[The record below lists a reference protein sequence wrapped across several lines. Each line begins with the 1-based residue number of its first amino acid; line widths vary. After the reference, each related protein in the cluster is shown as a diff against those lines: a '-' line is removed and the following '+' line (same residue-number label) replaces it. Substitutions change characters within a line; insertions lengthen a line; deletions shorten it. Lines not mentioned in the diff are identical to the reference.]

1 MSYIERFLGG
11 IAVSVELT
19 LLSFAI
25 AIVLGLMLAIMRVSP
40 WPPLRW
46 FAAGYVEVMRMMPL
60 LALLL
65 LFTFGLTKVGI
76 LYSLFTSTVVVLGI
90 YSAAWICEVVRA
102 GINTVSVGQIEAARS
117 IGMRFDQI
125 LGEVVL
131 PQAVRSVIAPL
142 GNLFIIQIKASAIG
156 AAIGVADITYTA
168 QKINFDTA
176 LAVPTFLG
184 AMAAYLLLTLP
195 TGLLFRHLEQKM
207 AVMR

>member
-1 MSYIERFLGG
+1 M
-11 IAVSVELT
+11 
-19 LLSFAI
+19 
-25 AIVLGLMLAIMRVSP
+25 LGL
-40 WPPLRW
+40 
-46 FAAGYVEVMRMMPL
+46 
-60 LALLL
+60 
-65 LFTFGLTKVGI
+65 
-76 LYSLFTSTVVVLGI
+76 

-102 GINTVSVGQIEAARS
+102 GINTVSLGQIEAARS

-131 PQAVRSVIAPL
+131 PQAVQSVIAPL

-168 QKINFDTA
+168 QRINFDTA

-195 TGLLFRHLEQKM
+195 AGWFFRYLEQKM
-207 AVMR
+207 AVIR

>member
-1 MSYIERFLGG
+1 MPYIERFLGG

-25 AIVLGLMLAIMRVSP
+25 AVVLGLLLAIMRVSP

-46 FAAGYVEVMRMMPL
+46 FAAGYVELMRMMPL

-76 LYSLFTSTVVVLGI
+76 LYSLFTSTVLVLGL

-102 GINTVSVGQIEAARS
+102 GINTVSIGQIEAARS

>member
-25 AIVLGLMLAIMRVSP
+25 AIVLGLLLAIMRVSP

-46 FAAGYVEVMRMMPL
+46 FAAGYVELMRMMPL

-65 LFTFGLTKVGI
+65 LFTFGLTKVGV

-102 GINTVSVGQIEAARS
+102 GINTVSIGQIEAARS

>member
-46 FAAGYVEVMRMMPL
+46 FAAGYVELMRMMPL

-102 GINTVSVGQIEAARS
+102 GINTVSIGQIEAARS

>member
-1 MSYIERFLGG
+1 MPYIERFLGG
-11 IAVSVELT
+11 IAVSIELT

-25 AIVLGLMLAIMRVSP
+25 AVVLGLLLAIMRVSP

-46 FAAGYVEVMRMMPL
+46 FAAGYVELMRMMPL

-102 GINTVSVGQIEAARS
+102 GINTVAIGQIEAARS

-184 AMAAYLLLTLP
+184 AMAAYFLLTLP
-195 TGLLFRHLEQKM
+195 SGLFFRYLEQKM

>member
-11 IAVSVELT
+11 IAVSIELT
-19 LLSFAI
+19 LLSFSI
-25 AIVLGLMLAIMRVSP
+25 AIVLGLLLAIMRVSP

-46 FAAGYVEVMRMMPL
+46 FAAGYVELMRMMPL

-102 GINTVSVGQIEAARS
+102 GINTVAIGQIEAARS

-195 TGLLFRHLEQKM
+195 TGLFFRYLEQKV

>member
-25 AIVLGLMLAIMRVSP
+25 AIVLGLLLAIMRVSP
-40 WPPLRW
+40 WPPFRW
-46 FAAGYVEVMRMMPL
+46 FASSYVELMRMMPL

-65 LFTFGLTKVGI
+65 LFTFGLPKLGFI
-76 LYSLFTSTVVVLGI
+76 YSLFTSTVLVLGL

-102 GINTVSVGQIEAARS
+102 GINTVSIGQIEAARS

-131 PQAVRSVIAPL
+131 PQAVQSVIGPL

-195 TGLLFRHLEQKM
+195 AGWFFRFLEQKM
-207 AVMR
+207 AVLR

>member
-1 MSYIERFLGG
+1 MSYIGRFLGG

-25 AIVLGLMLAIMRVSP
+25 AIVLGLLLAIMRVSP
-40 WPPLRW
+40 WPPFRW
-46 FAAGYVEVMRMMPL
+46 FASSYVELMQMMPL

-65 LFTFGLTKVGI
+65 LFTFGLPKLGFI
-76 LYSLFTSTVVVLGI
+76 YSLFTSTVLVLGL

-102 GINTVSVGQIEAARS
+102 GINTVSIGQIEAARS

-131 PQAVRSVIAPL
+131 PQAVQSVIGPL

-184 AMAAYLLLTLP
+184 AMGAYFLLTLP
-195 TGLLFRHLEQKM
+195 AGWFFRFLEQKM
-207 AVMR
+207 AVLR

>member
-1 MSYIERFLGG
+1 MPYIERFLGG
-11 IAVSVELT
+11 IVVSVELT

-25 AIVLGLMLAIMRVSP
+25 AIVLGLLLAIMRVSP

-46 FAAGYVEVMRMMPL
+46 FAAGYVELMRMMPL

-65 LFTFGLTKVGI
+65 LFTFGLTKVGV

-102 GINTVSVGQIEAARS
+102 GINTVSLGQIEAARS

-168 QKINFDTA
+168 QRINFDTA

-195 TGLLFRHLEQKM
+195 TGLFFRHLEQKM
-207 AVMR
+207 AVLR